1 MINSPS
7 QQHNKN
13 EKKTEK
19 QLKTG
24 DCGTVAVATHVT
36 RRDTVLA
43 FGD

>member
-13 EKKTEK
+13 EKKNEK

-24 DCGTVAVATHVT
+24 DTHVT

>member
-24 DCGTVAVATHVT
+24 DCGCGDT
-36 RRDTVLA
+36 RDTA
-43 FGD
+43 